1 MNSLNTIFRR
11 SDFVA
16 LCAVVLLCSVTTLAN
31 EASVQSN
38 QDGSEEV
45 LTELEKRMQKTIN
58 IDANDVPIAAVMRQ
72 LADQAD
78 VDLIMSPL
86 VVGQVTVS
94 LTDVPLGEAL
104 QSILSVYGAAYV
116 PGDSIIRILPN
127 DQMLEAR
134 LVTETFQI
142 VHADV
147 AKVGEALEKFKS
159 SKGMVSYVEG
169 TSYIIVTDTESKI
182 RDIGNLLRKI
192 DSPTPQVL
200 VEVRIYDITSK
211 DNLDLGVEWSAGRRT
226 NRDPI
231 TGAAINDDI
240 TAMSGGGD
248 TYIEST
254 TDPSMTAVFG
264 GASNKTADTTMGLIR
279 AGILNEHIEIDA
291 LLRAEKEDINAK
303 LLANPRILVV
313 DNHEAIFDI
322 VTENPYIERTITSAG
337 ITETVKFKEVGVK
350 LTVTPHITTGRALRM
365 HIQPEF
371 GIVVGRVQVSS
382 SDVPI
387 VDTRK
392 FDTTAVVNDGQT
404 VVLGG
409 LRKKD
414 TTKQTNKVPLLGD
427 LPLLG
432 NLFKFEG
439 ESTTVNELVIFITP
453 RILTNL
459 DMSESE
465 NEAYGE
471 TEFNGPRP
479 VDTRAERKATRQD

>member
-1 MNSLNTIFRR
+1 
-11 SDFVA
+11 
-16 LCAVVLLCSVTTLAN
+16 
-31 EASVQSN
+31 
-38 QDGSEEV
+38 
-45 LTELEKRMQKTIN
+45 
-58 IDANDVPIAAVMRQ
+58 
-72 LADQAD
+72 
-78 VDLIMSPL
+78 
-86 VVGQVTVS
+86 
-94 LTDVPLGEAL
+94 
-104 QSILSVYGAAYV
+104 
-116 PGDSIIRILPN
+116 
-127 DQMLEAR
+127 
-134 LVTETFQI
+134 
-142 VHADV
+142 
-147 AKVGEALEKFKS
+147 
-159 SKGMVSYVEG
+159 
-169 TSYIIVTDTESKI
+169 
-182 RDIGNLLRKI
+182 
-192 DSPTPQVL
+192 
-200 VEVRIYDITSK
+200 
-211 DNLDLGVEWSAGRRT
+211 
-226 NRDPI
+226 
-231 TGAAINDDI
+231 
-240 TAMSGGGD
+240 MSGGND

-313 DNHEAIFDI
+313 DNHQAIFDI

-350 LTVTPHITTGRALRM
+350 LMVTPHITTGRALRM

-392 FDTTAVVNDGQT
+392 FDTTAVVNDAQT

-453 RILTNL
+453 RILRNL

-479 VDTRAERKATRQD
+479 VSTRAERRATRQD